1 MKFHRLLVFLLACF
15 FSISSFP
22 QGTQK
27 SYKILGISVEGNKS
41 ADAAT
46 IIANSGLKVGSEIQ
60 VPGDQT
66 LSAIRQLW
74 TLNIFSDVQISIERE
89 IAEGVF
95 LLIKVEE
102 YPRLERVAIEG
113 NDEIDT
119 EDIEKTITFLRGTVI
134 SPQSI
139 AKLKLRI
146 KDLYAEE
153 GFLNAEIKDDIYEF
167 FTADTVDEDITVTWR
182 NKKDFSD
189 EYQYTYESS
198 EQIYSNLIDRIKD
211 RVVLKLSIV
220 EGDEVIVRKLN
231 LMATQFLMMMS
242 LQVKWMKHLF
252 PHGGNFGQVHNSN
265 RKILKK
271 INSLF

>member
-1 MKFHRLLVFLLACF
+1 MLLYRSLIIFFVIFL
-15 FSISSFP
+15 SINSFP

-41 ADAAT
+41 ADATT

-74 TLNIFSDVQISIERE
+74 TLNIFSDIQILIERE
-89 IAEGVF
+89 ISEGVF

-102 YPRLERVAIEG
+102 YPRLEKVVIEG

-119 EDIEKTITFLRGTVI
+119 EDIESKVTFLRGTVI

-153 GFLNAEIKDDIYEF
+153 GFLND
-167 FTADTVDEDITVTWR
+167 
-182 NKKDFSD
+182 
-189 EYQYTYESS
+189 
-198 EQIYSNLIDRIKD
+198 
-211 RVVLKLSIV
+211 
-220 EGDEVIVRKLN
+220 
-231 LMATQFLMMMS
+231 
-242 LQVKWMKHLF
+242 
-252 PHGGNFGQVHNSN
+252 
-265 RKILKK
+265 
-271 INSLF
+271 

>member
-1 MKFHRLLVFLLACF
+1 MKVNRLLILLLACF
-15 FSISSFP
+15 FSAASFP

-89 IAEGVF
+89 ITEGIF

-119 EDIEKTITFLRGTVI
+119 EDIEAEDNFSERNSHFTSINCQIKNQDKRSLR
-134 SPQSI
+134 
-139 AKLKLRI
+139 
-146 KDLYAEE
+146 
-153 GFLNAEIKDDIYEF
+153 
-167 FTADTVDEDITVTWR
+167 
-182 NKKDFSD
+182 
-189 EYQYTYESS
+189 
-198 EQIYSNLIDRIKD
+198 
-211 RVVLKLSIV
+211 
-220 EGDEVIVRKLN
+220 
-231 LMATQFLMMMS
+231 
-242 LQVKWMKHLF
+242 
-252 PHGGNFGQVHNSN
+252 
-265 RKILKK
+265 
-271 INSLF
+271 

>member
-1 MKFHRLLVFLLACF
+1 MKFQWLLIFVFVSF
-15 FSISSFP
+15 FSITSFP
-22 QGTQK
+22 QGAQK

-89 IAEGVF
+89 ITEGIF

-119 EDIEKTITFLRGTVI
+119 EEIEKKITFLRGTVI

-139 AKLKLRI
+139 AKLK
-146 KDLYAEE
+146 
-153 GFLNAEIKDDIYEF
+153 
-167 FTADTVDEDITVTWR
+167 
-182 NKKDFSD
+182 
-189 EYQYTYESS
+189 
-198 EQIYSNLIDRIKD
+198 
-211 RVVLKLSIV
+211 IV
-220 EGDEVIVRKLN
+220 
-231 LMATQFLMMMS
+231 FY
-242 LQVKWMKHLF
+242 
-252 PHGGNFGQVHNSN
+252 
-265 RKILKK
+265 
-271 INSLF
+271 